1 MRHAFTTLAV
11 VLAGVLLAAQMAM
24 AQDKDPRIT
33 ELIEKMKADME
44 AGKTAEIEMTM
55 TFELVGLPTP
65 PQLQQPM
72 VMQMWRDHDNTRVEM
87 AQGNVVV
94 VIKDNEMTMYQ
105 GMVGFALHISP
116 DAMAQLKAQQEQVLK
131 GLGLP
136 QDPDEMI
143 ATMLEKGL
151 ATITGEEAIDDV
163 DCWVIEISP
172 ESLDAMMGAGGAM
185 QGMMGGM
192 GGGGGMVPK
201 LTQMTMLLDK
211 ATAVPKR
218 MDMGLSLTPPNGVAI
233 QMNLQMAFTKYAYGM
248 EIPAALFSFEI
259 PDGVK
264 VVEWTADK
272 PMDQMMQELQA
283 AAMEGAQQMQQ
294 QQQQQ
299 QQGQGQ

>member
-33 ELIEKMKADME
+33 ELVEKMKADME

-105 GMVGFALHISP
+105 GMVGFALHIAP

-143 ATMLEKGL
+143 TMMLEKGF
-151 ATITGEEAIDDV
+151 ATITGEEAVDDV

-172 ESLDAMMGAGGAM
+172 ESLDAVMGAGGPMA
-185 QGMMGGM
+185 GMTGGM
-192 GGGGGMVPK
+192 GGGAGGMVPK
-201 LTQMTMLLDK
+201 LTQMAMLLDK

-218 MDMGLSLTPPNGVAI
+218 MDMGLSLTQPNGIAM
-233 QMNLQMAFTKYAYGM
+233 QMSLQMAFTKYAYGM
-248 EIPAALFSFEI
+248 EIPAELFTFEI

-264 VVEWTADK
+264 VVEWTVDK
-272 PMDQMMQELQA
+272 PMDQMMQEIQA
-283 AAMEGAQQMQQ
+283 AAMEGMQQMQQ
-294 QQQQQ
+294 QGQQ
-299 QQGQGQ
+299 QQGQ

>member
-105 GMVGFALHISP
+105 GMVGFALVHRARR
-116 DAMAQLKAQQEQVLK
+116 DGTAQGSA
-131 GLGLP
+131 
-136 QDPDEMI
+136 
-143 ATMLEKGL
+143 
-151 ATITGEEAIDDV
+151 
-163 DCWVIEISP
+163 
-172 ESLDAMMGAGGAM
+172 GAGA
-185 QGMMGGM
+185 QGVGPSAG
-192 GGGGGMVPK
+192 PRR
-201 LTQMTMLLDK
+201 DDHHD
-211 ATAVPKR
+211 AR
-218 MDMGLSLTPPNGVAI
+218 EGVRDDH
-233 QMNLQMAFTKYAYGM
+233 G
-248 EIPAALFSFEI
+248 
-259 PDGVK
+259 
-264 VVEWTADK
+264 
-272 PMDQMMQELQA
+272 
-283 AAMEGAQQMQQ
+283 
-294 QQQQQ
+294 
-299 QQGQGQ
+299 